1 MIIFADFGMS
11 SVANGNPLLQ
21 TVAAFRH
28 SFMAALVA
36 FWKSAGIGNFF
47 IEAVSKTSL
56 LKNYNV
62 KKFLKTSNGPSK
74 STN

>member
-1 MIIFADFGMS
+1 VIIFADFFGMS

-28 SFMAALVA
+28 SFVAALVA

-47 IEAVSKTSL
+47 HRSSFKNKSYYL
-56 LKNYNV
+56 RNYNI
-62 KKFLKTSNGPSK
+62 
-74 STN
+74 